1 MFWASACLRGNNSR
15 LTEALQ
21 RLRKVLALERSRKFA
36 DTAVIGGL
44 DAYLE
49 HFLSETPLP
58 SDHRFQ
64 QVLRALPPRGYR
76 ALHPV
81 QRLPERLPH
90 VLLPGVRRGADQ
102 SAVVR
107 HHGRHAGY
115 NRLPHHPNFPH
126 GRAVR

>member
-1 MFWASACLRGNNSR
+1 

-36 DTAVIGGL
+36 DTSVIGGL

-49 HFLSETPLP
+49 RFLSEQPIP
-58 SDHRFQ
+58 SGHRFQ

-81 QRLPERLPH
+81 QRKRVVEELEAALAEPIPDAPSAPVETRNSKLAP
-90 VLLPGVRRGADQ
+90 VRRQ
-102 SAVVR
+102 
-107 HHGRHAGY
+107 
-115 NRLPHHPNFPH
+115 P
-126 GRAVR
+126 